1 MSKTITRTI
10 STASINYI
18 VANTETMKMS
28 KEHATIPCTTKL
40 TIKEIT
46 KALSSYLSANESLL
60 NFEVEGYT
68 SALRSITIEDF
79 YYHSEYVKS
88 VDCVIEE

>member
-40 TIKEIT
+40 TDKEIV
-46 KALSSYLSANESLL
+46 KALSSFMNANESLIKYD
-60 NFEVEGYT
+60 VEGYT
-68 SALRSITIEDF
+68 SALRSITVEDF
-79 YYHSEYVKS
+79 YYHSEYVKA
-88 VDCVIEE
+88 VDCVIE